1 MAEKKKFS
9 KGIFNW
15 SFFAI
20 ITAAVIL
27 LNIISSFL
35 YKRIDMTEDKRYSL
49 SAGTISFL
57 ENPDNFQNRLSLK
70 IYFDGKLPAELK
82 HFRNAIE
89 DKLKEFKQYAG
100 DRIEYQFIDPN
111 VGSENEQQ
119 ALFESLYGKGKG
131 ILPMDIVYM
140 KDGSQSQMMVWPG
153 AVIDYGGSTV
163 NTIQFLPGTTPGKP
177 YDLNG
182 ITEMIENSINNM
194 EYMLISSL
202 RRATQKSKPRVGF
215 LQGHG
220 ELTFAQTQRA
230 RSLIAPYYAIADVAI
245 NDSLA
250 ALENIDGLIIAR
262 PTQKFS
268 DRELYIIDQFVM
280 RGGRLM
286 CFLDALNLDEDSLN
300 KNGMTHTTRNE
311 TGLERMLFD
320 YGLKLN
326 DNYVVDARCAP
337 KPVPFAKQ
345 SMIPWFFHVLASPT
359 KHPISRN
366 LEPVS
371 LKYASEIQFVGN
383 STNTLTPVLTSSANS
398 NVTGLAPMV
407 NLGMPLNYGKNP
419 ELIGN
424 PTAEVNKRCLAGLA
438 EGKFKSY
445 FKNRIVEEFANNPVA
460 KYKDQSTKEGKVLL
474 IGNGRFIANSY
485 DSMQA
490 KNGIDFMYRPTEFN
504 DLRMDAEL
512 AQVGV
517 PLYFGNQEFFQN
529 LADYMLGDHSVIDIR
544 SRQIDIHA
552 IDKEKIK
559 SDATFYKIINLLL
572 PVVLVLLFALVMSYI
587 RKRKYVQK

>member
-20 ITAAVIL
+20 ATAAVIL

-49 SAGTISFL
+49 SAGTINFL

-82 HFRNAIE
+82 HFRNSIE

-140 KDGSQSQMMVWPG
+140 KDGSQSQMLLWPG

-163 NTIQFLPGTTPGKP
+163 NTIQFLPGTSPGKP

-230 RSLIAPYYAIADVAI
+230 RSLIAPYYAIADVTI

-359 KHPISRN
+359 RHPISRN

-383 STNTLTPVLTSSANS
+383 STNTLTPILTSSTNS

-424 PTAEVNKRCLAGLA
+424 PTAEINKRCLAGLA

-445 FKNRIVEEFANNPVA
+445 FKNRIVEEFANNPLA

-485 DSMQA
+485 DSMPA

-504 DLRMDAEL
+504 DLRMDSEL

-559 SDATFYKIINLLL
+559 SDATFYKIMNLLL
-572 PVVLVLLFALVMSYI
+572 PVVLVLLFALVMSFI

>member
-20 ITAAVIL
+20 VAVAIIL
-27 LNIISSFL
+27 INIISSFL
-35 YKRIDMTEDKRYSL
+35 YKRIDMTEDNRYSL
-49 SAGTISFL
+49 SEGTIAFL

-70 IYFDGKLPAELK
+70 IYLDGNLPAELK

-100 DRIEYQFIDPN
+100 DRIEYQFINPN

-119 ALFESLYGKGKG
+119 SLFESLYGKGKG
-131 ILPMDIVYM
+131 IIPMDVVYM
-140 KDGSQSQMMVWPG
+140 KDGSQSQLLLWPG
-153 AVIDYGGSTV
+153 AVIDYGGTTV
-163 NTIQFLPGTTPGKP
+163 NIIQFLPGTPPGKP
-177 YDLNG
+177 YNLNG
-182 ITEMIENSINNM
+182 ITDMIENSINNL

-220 ELTFAQTQRA
+220 ELSFAQTQRA
-230 RSLIAPYYAIADVAI
+230 RALIAPYYAIADVTI

-250 ALENIDGLIIAR
+250 ALDNIDGLIIAR
-262 PTQKFS
+262 PNQKFNQ
-268 DRELYIIDQFVM
+268 RELYIIDQFVM

-286 CFLDALNLDEDSLN
+286 CFMDALNLDEDSLN

-320 YGLKLN
+320 YGLKIN

-337 KPVPFAKQ
+337 KAVPFAKQ
-345 SMIPWFFHVLASPT
+345 SLIPWFFHVLASPT
-359 KHPISRN
+359 SHPISRN

-371 LKYASEIQFVGN
+371 LKYANEIQFVGN
-383 STNTLTPVLTSSANS
+383 SKNTLTPILTSSPNS

-407 NLGMPLNYGKNP
+407 SLAMPLNYGKNP
-419 ELIGN
+419 ELVGN
-424 PTAEVNKRCLAGLA
+424 PTDEINKRCLAGLA
-438 EGKFKSY
+438 EGKFESH
-445 FKNRIVEEFANNPVA
+445 FKNRIVEEFAKNPIS
-460 KYKDQSTKEGKVLL
+460 KYKEKSSKEGKVLL

-485 DSMQA
+485 DSMPA
-490 KNGIDFMYRPTEFN
+490 KNGQGFMYRPSEFN
-504 DLRMDAEL
+504 DLRMDPDL
-512 AQVGV
+512 AKVGV

-529 LADYMLGDHSVIDIR
+529 MADYMMGDHSVIDIR

-552 IDKEKIK
+552 IDQEKVK
-559 SDATFYKIINLLL
+559 SDGDFYKVTNLLL
-572 PVVLVLLFALVMSYI
+572 PVLLILLFAFIMSVI
-587 RKRKYVQK
+587 RKRKYAQK

>member
-82 HFRNAIE
+82 HFRNSIE

-140 KDGSQSQMMVWPG
+140 KDGSQSQMLLWPG

-163 NTIQFLPGTTPGKP
+163 NTIQFLPGTSPGKP

-230 RSLIAPYYAIADVAI
+230 RSLIAPYYAIADVSI

-359 KHPISRN
+359 RHPISRN

-383 STNTLTPVLTSSANS
+383 STNTLTPILTSSTNS

-424 PTAEVNKRCLAGLA
+424 PTAEINKRCLAGLA

-445 FKNRIVEEFANNPVA
+445 FKNRIVEEFANNPLA
-460 KYKDQSTKEGKVLL
+460 KYKDHSTKEGKVLL

-485 DSMQA
+485 DSMPA
-490 KNGIDFMYRPTEFN
+490 KNGIDYMYRPTEFN

-559 SDATFYKIINLLL
+559 SDATFYKIMNLLL

>member
-9 KGIFNW
+9 KSIFNW

-20 ITAAVIL
+20 VIAAVIL

-82 HFRNAIE
+82 HFRNSIE

-140 KDGSQSQMMVWPG
+140 KDGSQSQMLMWPG

-163 NTIQFLPGTTPGKP
+163 NTIQFLPGTSPGKP

-182 ITEMIENSINNM
+182 ITEMIENSINNL

-220 ELTFAQTQRA
+220 EITFAQTQRA

-250 ALENIDGLIIAR
+250 ALDNIDGLIIAR

-320 YGLKLN
+320 YGLKVN

-383 STNTLTPVLTSSANS
+383 STNTLTPILTSSTNS

-424 PTAEVNKRCLAGLA
+424 PTAEINKRCLAGLA
-438 EGKFKSY
+438 EGKFESY
-445 FKNRIVEEFANNPVA
+445 FKNRIVAEFANNPVA
-460 KYKDQSTKEGKVLL
+460 KYKQNSTKEGKVLL

-485 DSMQA
+485 DSMPA
-490 KNGIDFMYRPTEFN
+490 KNGVDFMYRPSEFN

>member
-20 ITAAVIL
+20 ATAAVIL

-82 HFRNAIE
+82 HFRNSIE

-140 KDGSQSQMMVWPG
+140 KDGSQSQMLLWPG

-163 NTIQFLPGTTPGKP
+163 NTIQFLPGTSPGKP

-230 RSLIAPYYAIADVAI
+230 RSLIAPYYAIADVTI

-250 ALENIDGLIIAR
+250 ALDNIDGLIIAR
-262 PTQKFS
+262 PTQKFN

-359 KHPISRN
+359 RHPISRN

-383 STNTLTPVLTSSANS
+383 STNTLTPILTSSTNS

-424 PTAEVNKRCLAGLA
+424 PTAEINKRCLAGLA

-485 DSMQA
+485 DSMPA
-490 KNGIDFMYRPTEFN
+490 KNGVDYMYRPTEFN

-529 LADYMLGDHSVIDIR
+529 LTDYMLGDHSVIDIR

-559 SDATFYKIINLLL
+559 SDATFYKIMNLLL

>member
-20 ITAAVIL
+20 ATAAVIL

-49 SAGTISFL
+49 SAGTINFL

-82 HFRNAIE
+82 HFRNSIE

-140 KDGSQSQMMVWPG
+140 KDGSQSQMLLWPG

-163 NTIQFLPGTTPGKP
+163 NTIQFLPGTSPGKP

-230 RSLIAPYYAIADVAI
+230 RSLIAPYYAIADVSI

-359 KHPISRN
+359 RHPISRN

-383 STNTLTPVLTSSANS
+383 STNTLTPILTSSTNS

-424 PTAEVNKRCLAGLA
+424 PTAEINKRCLAGLA

-445 FKNRIVEEFANNPVA
+445 FKNRIVEEFANNPLA

-485 DSMQA
+485 DSMPA

-504 DLRMDAEL
+504 DLRMDSEL

-559 SDATFYKIINLLL
+559 SDATFYKIMNLLL
-572 PVVLVLLFALVMSYI
+572 PVVLVLLFALVMSFI

>member
-20 ITAAVIL
+20 AIVAVIL

-49 SAGTISFL
+49 SAGTIDFL

>member
-15 SFFAI
+15 SFLAIVAVAI
-20 ITAAVIL
+20 ILI
-27 LNIISSFL
+27 NIISSFL
-35 YKRIDMTEDKRYSL
+35 YKRIDMTEDNRYSL
-49 SAGTISFL
+49 SEGTIAFL

-70 IYFDGKLPAELK
+70 IYLDGNLPAELK

-100 DRIEYQFIDPN
+100 DRIEYQFINPN

-131 ILPMDIVYM
+131 IVPMDVVYM
-140 KDGSQSQMMVWPG
+140 KDGSQSQLMLWPG

-163 NTIQFLPGTTPGKP
+163 NTIQFLPGTPPGKP
-177 YDLNG
+177 YNLNG
-182 ITEMIENSINNM
+182 ITDMIENSINNL
-194 EYMLISSL
+194 EYILISSL
-202 RRATQKSKPRVGF
+202 RRATQKTKPRVGF

-220 ELTFAQTQRA
+220 ELSFAQTQRA
-230 RSLIAPYYAIADVAI
+230 RALIAPYYAIADINI

-250 ALENIDGLIIAR
+250 ALDNIDGLIIAR
-262 PTQKFS
+262 PTQKFN

-286 CFLDALNLDEDSLN
+286 CFLDALHLDEDSLN

-311 TGLERMLFD
+311 TGLERMIFD
-320 YGLKLN
+320 YGLKIN

-337 KPVPFAKQ
+337 KAVPFAKQ

-359 KHPISRN
+359 SHPISRN

-371 LKYASEIQFVGN
+371 LEYVSEVQFVGN
-383 STNTLTPVLTSSANS
+383 SKNTLTPILTSSTNS

-407 NLGMPLNYGKNP
+407 SLAMPLNYGKNP
-419 ELIGN
+419 ELVGN
-424 PTAEVNKRCLAGLA
+424 PNDEINKRCLAGLA
-438 EGKFKSY
+438 EGKFESH
-445 FKNRIVEEFANNPVA
+445 FKNRIVEEFANNPLA
-460 KYKDQSTKEGKVLL
+460 KYKEKSSKEGKVLL

-485 DSMQA
+485 DSMPA
-490 KNGIDFMYRPTEFN
+490 KNGQGFMYRPSEFN
-504 DLRMDAEL
+504 DLRMDPDL
-512 AQVGV
+512 AKVGV

-529 LADYMLGDHSVIDIR
+529 MADYMMGDHSVLDIR
-544 SRQIDIHA
+544 SRQIDIHP
-552 IDKEKIK
+552 IDQEKVK
-559 SDATFYKIINLLL
+559 ANGDFYKIINLLVPIAL
-572 PVVLVLLFALVMSYI
+572 IILFAFIMSVI
-587 RKRKYVQK
+587 RKRKYARK

>member
-49 SAGTISFL
+49 STGTISFL

-82 HFRNAIE
+82 HFRNSIE

-140 KDGSQSQMMVWPG
+140 KDGSQSQMLLWPG

-163 NTIQFLPGTTPGKP
+163 NTIQFLPGTSPGKP

-230 RSLIAPYYAIADVAI
+230 RSLIAPYYAIADVSI

-359 KHPISRN
+359 RHPISRN

-383 STNTLTPVLTSSANS
+383 STNTLTPILTSSTNS

-424 PTAEVNKRCLAGLA
+424 PTAEINKRCLAGLA

-445 FKNRIVEEFANNPVA
+445 FKNRIVEEFANNPLA

-485 DSMQA
+485 DSMPA
-490 KNGIDFMYRPTEFN
+490 KNGIDFMYRPSEFN
-504 DLRMDAEL
+504 DLRMDSEL

-559 SDATFYKIINLLL
+559 SDATFYKIMNLLL